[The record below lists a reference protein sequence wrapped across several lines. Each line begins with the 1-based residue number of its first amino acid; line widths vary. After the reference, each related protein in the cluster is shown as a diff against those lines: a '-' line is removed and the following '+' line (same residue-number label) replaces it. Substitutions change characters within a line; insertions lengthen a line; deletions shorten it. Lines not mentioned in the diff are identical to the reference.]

1 MATWKRVLTR
11 DSAVNDTDGLFITT
25 AAGGSANDKTIVLSD
40 GTNTDAVTIAV
51 STGLSIAQSGDTIT
65 LTNTVTNTDTQLTQ
79 EEVQDFAWN
88 VLGGTQTGITVTYQ
102 DSTDDVDFV
111 VADQTLTS
119 AQSTNDIDLS
129 MSNPSGTPDVVKI
142 VAGTNITLTNNSA
155 GQFTIDAATLTE
167 EQVED
172 YVGGMLGGTQ
182 TGIAVTYQDS
192 TNDIDFVVAD
202 QTLTTAQATNDITLT
217 LSNPTTDDAITISAG
232 DNITLTDDSNGGF
245 TIAASANSST
255 VSVTD
260 SDADELAHLV
270 FTTATSGAA
279 ALKVDSSTLS
289 YNASSD
295 TLFVNNLTVSGTQT
309 TVQTATLIVEDKN
322 IVLGNP
328 DTAYADDAS
337 AVAGASGG
345 GITIVSDADGGE
357 GDYAGISWDN
367 GTPLTQWQVRDAAST
382 AATAGKFPISIM
394 DFGTTANTAPAT
406 TNDAAGIGS
415 FHMNSTD
422 GKLYVRTA

>member
-1 MATWKRVLTR
+1 MATWKKVLTR
-11 DSAVNDTDGLFITT
+11 DSAVNSTDGLLLS
-25 AAGGSANDKTIVLSD
+25 AGTIDATNKTITLSD
-40 GTNTDAVTIAV
+40 GTNTDSVTIAV

-79 EEVQDFAWN
+79 EEVQDYAWN

-102 DSTDDVDFV
+102 DATNDVDFV

-119 AQSTNDIDLS
+119 ATSNTNNILLTL
-129 MSNPSGTPDVVKI
+129 SNPTTDDTVEI
-142 VAGTNITLTNNSA
+142 VAGDNITLTNNTA
-155 GQFTIDAATLTE
+155 GQFTIAASTLTE

-172 YVGGMLGGTQ
+172 YVGGMLVGTQ
-182 TGIAVTYQDS
+182 TGITVTYQDT

-202 QTLTTAQATNDITLT
+202 QTLTTAQSNSNITIT
-217 LSNPTTDDAITISAG
+217 LSNPTTDDSITVTAG
-232 DNITLTDDSNGGF
+232 NNITLTDDSNGGF
-245 TIAASANSST
+245 TIAASATASNVT
-255 VSVTD
+255 VTD
-260 SDADELAHLV
+260 SDTDELAHLV
-270 FTTATSGAA
+270 FTTATSGSAS
-279 ALKVDSSTLS
+279 LKVDSSTLS

-322 IVLGNP
+322 IILGNP
-328 DTAYADDAS
+328 DSAYASDAA

-367 GTPLTQWQVRDAAST
+367 GTPLTQWQLRDAAST
-382 AATAGKFPISIM
+382 AETAGKFPIAVM
-394 DFGTTANTAPAT
+394 DFGTAASTAPAG
-406 TNDAAGIGS
+406 TNNAAGIGS

-422 GKLYVRTA
+422 GKLYVRVA